1 MGFGTAQMTPTT
13 GAKFLPEVWAKDAE
27 LAREAN
33 LVLAKKVQRYDSDVK
48 NGGTKV
54 HIPFVSNLSATAVAD
69 NTAVTFQAPTE
80 TEIQVTLNR
89 NYESSFAIED
99 ILSIQSGYDL
109 AKVYSEKIGYALSQK
124 IDTDLAG
131 LYAGLSQVVGD
142 GTTEMT
148 EANVARALLYLD
160 NANAP
165 MTDRFLVVRPSAMY
179 SLRQIVAFTEW
190 HNTGA
195 PGIQV
200 GRNGGMVGNVFG
212 VSVEVSTSI
221 VSVTNFAQNM
231 LFHRS
236 AFALAIQK
244 DVGVEEMRRPDYL
257 ATGYVASAL
266 WGFVELRD
274 DHGVVIKTKDNIA

>member
-1 MGFGTAQMTPTT
+1 MGFGAAQMTTTT
-13 GAKFLPEVWAKDAE
+13 GAKFIPEIWSKDAE

-33 LVLAKKVQRYDSDVK
+33 LVLAKKVKRYDSDVK
-48 NGGTKV
+48 NGGNKV
-54 HIPFVSNLSATAVAD
+54 HIPFVSNLVATAVAD

-80 TEIQVTLNR
+80 TEIQITLNR
-89 NYESSFAIED
+89 NYESSFAVQD
-99 ILSIQSGYDL
+99 ILSVQSGYDL
-109 AKVYSEKIGYALSQK
+109 AKLYAEKIGYALSQK
-124 IDTDLAG
+124 IDTDIAG

-142 GTTEMT
+142 GTTEIT

-165 MTDRFLVVRPSAMY
+165 MTDRFLVVRPSTMY
-179 SLRQIVAFTEW
+179 SLRQIAAFTEW
-190 HNTGA
+190 HNTGKE
-195 PGIQV
+195 GIQV
-200 GRNGGMVGNVFG
+200 GRNGGMVGDVFG

-221 VSVTNFAQNM
+221 VSVTNFAQNL
-231 LFHRS
+231 LFQRD

-244 DVGVEEMRRPDYL
+244 DVTVEEQRRPDFL
-257 ATGYVASAL
+257 ATGYIASAI